1 MTTATVTNIPEGTK
15 DQARLKI
22 PLPVHL
28 ACILLLVAVT
38 ACTGPLAAYF
48 A

>member
-1 MTTATVTNIPEGTK
+1 MTAYNTHKILEGPEPTK
-15 DQARLKI
+15 IKI

-38 ACTGPLAAYF
+38 VCTGPLAAYF

>member
-1 MTTATVTNIPEGTK
+1 MTAYETQNIPEGTK
-15 DQARLKI
+15 EQAKLKI
-22 PLPVHL
+22 PLPIHL
-28 ACILLLVAVT
+28 ACILILITIT

>member
-1 MTTATVTNIPEGTK
+1 MTEHNTRKTPPE
-15 DQARLKI
+15 QVRLKI
-22 PLPVHL
+22 PFAVHL

-38 ACTGPLAAYF
+38 AIGPLTAYV